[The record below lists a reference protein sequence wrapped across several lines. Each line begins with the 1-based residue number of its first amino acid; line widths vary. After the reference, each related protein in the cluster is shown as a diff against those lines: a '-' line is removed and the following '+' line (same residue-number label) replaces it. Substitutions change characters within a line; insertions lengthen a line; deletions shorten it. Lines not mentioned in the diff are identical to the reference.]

1 MAAGRVKKQPGPL
14 KWGVKWQRPSHGSTD
29 RFRFCMETS
38 PDVRRKILEHEA
50 EDGWTYVTN
59 VAIGDDENLV
69 FKKSG

>member
-1 MAAGRVKKQPGPL
+1 MGGKMAAPIAWEYRSVQVLYG
-14 KWGVKWQRPSHGSTD
+14 
-29 RFRFCMETS
+29 TS